1 MLQCLISGAEAYTHT
16 IGWDG
21 VRFTAAIT
29 VRELCSEVRQDWKQL
44 IGRKLAHVTAVKTGL
59 GERPKE

>member
-1 MLQCLISGAEAYTHT
+1 MGVPSRCT
-16 IGWDG
+16 II

-29 VRELCSEVRQDWKQL
+29 VRELCSEVRREWTQL
-44 IGRKLAHVTAVKTGL
+44 IGRKLAHITAVKTGL